1 MPCRGDRRREKVEH
15 STSDIEAIPVEIRW
29 RLAAKALCSL
39 PLAYNWAFR
48 DRVGGAYSFLEKAI
62 FSEAAKET
70 YSIAQAQFAP
80 KETPEDIGRMFS
92 IVSGVLFG
100 PGYEIEHEKAPSGD
114 EILRLRACPLL
125 SVADDLGF
133 EHERAF
139 DTCDAYTRSVVD
151 HFGSLHSV
159 TRMKAMCRGDPY
171 CEMRI
176 GKMGDRY
183 K

>member
-1 MPCRGDRRREKVEH
+1 MEH

-48 DRVGGAYSFLEKAI
+48 DRVGSAYSFLEKAI

-70 YSIAQAQFAP
+70 YAIAQAQFAP
-80 KETPEDIGRMFS
+80 KDTPEDIARMFS

-100 PGYEIEHEKAPSGD
+100 PGYEIEHEKAPSGA
-114 EILRLRACPLL
+114 EILRLRTCPLL
-125 SVADDLGF
+125 SVADNLGF
-133 EHERAF
+133 EPERAF

-151 HFGSLHSV
+151 HFGSLNSI
-159 TRMKAMCRGDPY
+159 TRIKSMCRGDPY
-171 CEMRI
+171 CEIMI
-176 GKMGDRY
+176 GKMDALH

>member
-1 MPCRGDRRREKVEH
+1 MVH
-15 STSDIEAIPVEIRW
+15 STRDIEVIPVEIRW

-70 YSIAQAQFAP
+70 YAIAQAQFAP
-80 KETPEDIGRMFS
+80 KETPEDIARMFG

-100 PGYEIEHEKAPSGD
+100 PGYEIEHDTTPSGA

-133 EHERAF
+133 ELERAF
-139 DTCDAYTRSVVD
+139 DTCDAYTRSVVG
-151 HFGSLHSV
+151 HFGSLCSV
-159 TRMKAMCRGDPY
+159 TRVKAMCRGDPY
-171 CEMRI
+171 CEIRI
-176 GKMGDRY
+176 GKIGALQ